1 MWLHCRH
8 ILSSPGSFKLLIA
21 LIFLL
26 SSTAHA
32 DVCVWRDP
40 DRTMSMI
47 FPQARDYKTLDRK
60 ITKEKQENIERRLG
74 KPPGVGERETW
85 SHYEITGS
93 NGTIGYV
100 IADAEKGEY
109 GAIEVVMGLTP
120 DSKVKQVYIQR
131 AREKD
136 KEFKSKEFL
145 DQFVGK
151 TEESPITIGKDIKT
165 TDSAITQEVTF
176 AIRKML
182 VMFDELH

>member
-1 MWLHCRH
+1 MWPHCRR
-8 ILSSPGSFKLLIA
+8 ILSLPDSFKLLIA

-26 SSTAHA
+26 SSSAYA

-40 DRTMSMI
+40 DRTMSMV

-60 ITKEKQENIERRLG
+60 ISKEKEANIERRLG
-74 KPPGVGERETW
+74 KPLDPGERETW

-100 IADAEKGEY
+100 IADSEKGEY
-109 GAIEVVMGLTP
+109 GAIEIVMGIMP
-120 DSKVKQVYIQR
+120 DGKVKQVYIQR
-131 AREKD
+131 SRERD

-151 TEESPITIGKDIKT
+151 TKVNPITIGKDIKAGNST
-165 TDSAITQEVTF
+165 TSQKVAF
-176 AIRKML
+176 AVRKML
-182 VMFDELH
+182 AMFDNLH